1 MPRMSVKEVLMSDLI
16 RTLREELA
24 RHVSERRMD
33 SPRVEHLRWQLASVE
48 RVARRAASVSAP
60 IETPHGAV
68 RPYRAWR

>member
-24 RHVSERRMD
+24 RHVSERSTD

-48 RVARRAASVSAP
+48 RLARRAAPIPAP
-60 IETPHGAV
+60 IETPSAAV
-68 RPYRAWR
+68 RPYRTWR